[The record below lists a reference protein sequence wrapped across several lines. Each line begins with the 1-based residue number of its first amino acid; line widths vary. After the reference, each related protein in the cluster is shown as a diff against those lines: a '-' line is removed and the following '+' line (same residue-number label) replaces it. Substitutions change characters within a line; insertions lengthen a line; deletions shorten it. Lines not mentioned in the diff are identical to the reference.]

1 MKKLIFIMMA
11 ALGAT
16 MASAQDAPKTQVV
29 FGKAIT
35 MGDMPVRGLTVT
47 SKNLG
52 SKVKTDTTGCF
63 TLVCAEKDVII
74 FQGELFRTVKKK
86 VKPNTTDSV
95 IAEMSFPMSEANI
108 DVAIGYGYITEKDRT
123 TAVSRLP
130 KGKDYCRYTNMLDLL
145 SENFTSLS
153 VSGTCVSI
161 RGNETFN
168 GPQCALLIV
177 DGQEVSSLDFVT
189 PCDVKDVSVIKD
201 GAAAIYGSRGGN
213 GVVIIT
219 LKKAGD

>member
-1 MKKLIFIMMA
+1 MKKIVFLLAVVLNA
-11 ALGAT
+11 AFAN
-16 MASAQDAPKTQVV
+16 SQEKTQAIY
-29 FGKAIT
+29 GKAIT
-35 MGDMPVRGLTVT
+35 MGDMPVRGLSVS
-47 SKNLG
+47 SKALG
-52 SKVKTDTTGCF
+52 SKTKTDTTGCF

-74 FQGELFRTVKKK
+74 FEGELFRTVKKK
-86 VKPNTTDSV
+86 VKPNTADSV

-108 DVAIGYGYITEKDRT
+108 DVAIGYGYISEKDRT
-123 TAVSRLP
+123 AAVSRLP

-153 VSGTCVSI
+153 VNGSCVTI

-189 PCDVKDVSVIKD
+189 PCDVKDISVIKD
-201 GAAAIYGSRGGN
+201 GSSAIYGSRGGN

>member
-1 MKKLIFIMMA
+1 MKKIVILLAVVLNA
-11 ALGAT
+11 AFAN
-16 MASAQDAPKTQVV
+16 SQEKTQAIY
-29 FGKAIT
+29 GKAVT

-47 SKNLG
+47 SKVLG
-52 SKVKTDTTGCF
+52 SKTHTDTTGCF

-74 FQGELFRTVKKK
+74 FEGELFKAVKKK
-86 VKPNTTDSV
+86 IKPNYTDSV
-95 IAEMSFPMSEANI
+95 IAEMTFPMTESNI
-108 DVAIGYGYITEKDRT
+108 DVAIGYGYISEKDRT

-130 KGKDYCRYTNMLDLL
+130 KGKDYCRYTNMMDLL

-153 VSGTCVSI
+153 VSGGCVSI

-189 PCDVKDVSVIKD
+189 PCDVKDISVIKD
-201 GAAAIYGSRGGN
+201 GGAAIYGNRGGN
-213 GVVIIT
+213 GAIIIT

>member
-1 MKKLIFIMMA
+1 MKKIVILLA
-11 ALGAT
+11 AVLCA
-16 MASAQDAPKTQVV
+16 AVANSQEKTQ
-29 FGKAIT
+29 AIYGRAVT
-35 MGDMPVRGLTVT
+35 MGDMPVRGLTV
-47 SKNLG
+47 K
-52 SKVKTDTTGCF
+52 SKV
-63 TLVCAEKDVII
+63 VCAEKDMII
-74 FQGELFRTVKKK
+74 FEGELFKAVKKK
-86 VKPNTTDSV
+86 VKPGNTDSV
-95 IAEMSFPMSEANI
+95 NVEMTFPLNEANI
-108 DVAIGYGYITEKDRT
+108 DVAIGYGYISEKDRT

-153 VSGTCVSI
+153 VSGGCVTI

-177 DGQEVSSLDFVT
+177 DGQEVQSLDFVT

-201 GAAAIYGSRGGN
+201 GGAAVYGSRGGN

>member
-1 MKKLIFIMMA
+1 MKKIVFLLAVVLNA
-11 ALGAT
+11 AFAN
-16 MASAQDAPKTQVV
+16 SQEKTQAIY
-29 FGKAIT
+29 GKAIT
-35 MGDMPVRGLTVT
+35 MGDMPVRGLSVS
-47 SKNLG
+47 SKALG
-52 SKVKTDTTGCF
+52 SKTKTDTTGCF

-74 FQGELFRTVKKK
+74 FEGELFKTVKKK
-86 VKPNTTDSV
+86 VKPNTADSV

-108 DVAIGYGYITEKDRT
+108 DVAIGYGYISEKDRT
-123 TAVSRLP
+123 AAVSRLP

-153 VSGTCVSI
+153 VNGSCVTI

-189 PCDVKDVSVIKD
+189 PCDVKDISVIKD
-201 GAAAIYGSRGGN
+201 GSSAIYGSRGGN

>member
-1 MKKLIFIMMA
+1 
-11 ALGAT
+11 
-16 MASAQDAPKTQVV
+16 
-29 FGKAIT
+29 
-35 MGDMPVRGLTVT
+35 MPVRGLSVS
-47 SKNLG
+47 SKALG
-52 SKVKTDTTGCF
+52 SKTKTDTTGCF

-74 FQGELFRTVKKK
+74 FEGELFRTVKKK
-86 VKPNTTDSV
+86 VKPNTADSV

-108 DVAIGYGYITEKDRT
+108 DVAIGYGYISEKDRT

-153 VSGTCVSI
+153 VNGSCVTI

-189 PCDVKDVSVIKD
+189 PCDVKDISVIKD
-201 GAAAIYGSRGGN
+201 GSSAIYGSRGGN

>member
-1 MKKLIFIMMA
+1 MKKIVILLA
-11 ALGAT
+11 AVLCA
-16 MASAQDAPKTQVV
+16 AVANSQEKTQ
-29 FGKAIT
+29 AIYGRAVT
-35 MGDMPVRGLTVT
+35 MGDMPVRGLTVK
-47 SKNLG
+47 SKVLG
-52 SKVKTDTTGCF
+52 SKTQTDTTGCY
-63 TLVCAEKDVII
+63 TLVCAEKDMII
-74 FQGELFRTVKKK
+74 FEGELFKAVKKK
-86 VKPNTTDSV
+86 VKPGNTDSV
-95 IAEMSFPMSEANI
+95 NVEMTFPLNEANI
-108 DVAIGYGYITEKDRT
+108 DVAIGYGYISEKDRT

-153 VSGTCVSI
+153 VSGGCVTI

-177 DGQEVSSLDFVT
+177 DGQEVQSLDFVT

-201 GAAAIYGSRGGN
+201 GGAAVYGSRGGN

>member
-1 MKKLIFIMMA
+1 MKKIVILLA
-11 ALGAT
+11 AVLCAEV
-16 MASAQDAPKTQVV
+16 ANSQEKTQ
-29 FGKAIT
+29 AIYGRAVT
-35 MGDMPVRGLTVT
+35 MGDMPVRGLTVK
-47 SKNLG
+47 SKVLG
-52 SKVKTDTTGCF
+52 SKTQTDTTGCY
-63 TLVCAEKDVII
+63 TLVCAEKDMII
-74 FQGELFRTVKKK
+74 FEGELFKAVKKK
-86 VKPNTTDSV
+86 VKPGNTDSV
-95 IAEMSFPMSEANI
+95 NVEMTFPLNEANI
-108 DVAIGYGYITEKDRT
+108 DVAIGYGYISEKDRT

-153 VSGTCVSI
+153 VSGGCVTI

-177 DGQEVSSLDFVT
+177 DGQEVQSLDFVT

-201 GAAAIYGSRGGN
+201 GGAAVYGSRGGN

>member
-1 MKKLIFIMMA
+1 MKKLVILLAVVLNA
-11 ALGAT
+11 AFAN
-16 MASAQDAPKTQVV
+16 SQEKTQAIY
-29 FGKAIT
+29 GKAVT
-35 MGDMPVRGLTVT
+35 MGDMPVRGLSVS
-47 SKNLG
+47 SKTLG
-52 SKVKTDTTGCF
+52 SKTTTDTTGCF

-74 FQGELFRTVKKK
+74 FEGELFKTVKKK
-86 VKPNTTDSV
+86 IKPNTTDSV
-95 IAEMSFPMSEANI
+95 IAEMTFPMTEANI

-130 KGKDYCRYTNMLDLL
+130 KGKDYCRYTNMMDLL

-153 VSGTCVSI
+153 VSGGCVTI

-177 DGQEVSSLDFVT
+177 DGQEVQSLDFVT

-201 GAAAIYGSRGGN
+201 GGAAIYGSRGGN
-213 GVVIIT
+213 GVIIIT